1 MNMTVAPL
9 LAPFLALSLAACG
22 VVDRTADAPLTI
34 ETPPAGGPTTVDT
47 ATDQSLSS
55 AEVPIAEQPQ
65 AEGRFLGF
73 SVTSLGDATIPG
85 LWLETP
91 LVNAPMTGRI
101 VAENG
106 RQIAVELRP
115 TGGARGSGSRLSLAG
130 FTALGLQLTALS
142 TLTVIGDA

>member
-1 MNMTVAPL
+1 MNIKFAPL
-9 LAPFLALSLAACG
+9 LAPFLAISLAACG

-34 ETPPAGGPTTVDT
+34 ATPPAGGPTTVDAT
-47 ATDQSLSS
+47 ADQSLG
-55 AEVPIAEQPQ
+55 ATDLPIAEQPQ
-65 AEGRFLGF
+65 SEGRFLGF
-73 SVTSLGDATIPG
+73 SVTSLGDATVPG

-91 LVNAPMTGRI
+91 LVNAPTTGRI

>member
-1 MNMTVAPL
+1 MKIIVTPMFATL
-9 LAPFLALSLAACG
+9 LSLSLAACS
-22 VVDRTADAPLTI
+22 VADRNADAPLTI
-34 ETPPAGGPTTVDT
+34 ETPPAGGPTAVDAAIDPALST
-47 ATDQSLSS
+47 AEAPT
-55 AEVPIAEQPQ
+55 IAEPQ

-73 SVTSLGDATIPG
+73 SVTSLSDALVPG
-85 LWLETP
+85 VWLETP
-91 LVNAPMTGRI
+91 LVNAPTTGSV

-130 FTALGLQLTALS
+130 FTALGLPLTALT